1 MTAAVPLELQTD
13 WITLRKGERWCL
25 NCCETKK
32 EEEKKNKSYKFN
44 DGVYEVITF
53 FKKLSSGGSVKEK
66 TKIKQSMETCRE
78 WCYMQNLELT
88 NLHLGLRL
96 CMRARD

>member
-13 WITLRKGERWCL
+13 WITLVSELLWNQKGRG
-25 NCCETKK
+25 
-32 EEEKKNKSYKFN
+32 KKNKSYKFN

-66 TKIKQSMETCRE
+66 TKKKQSMETCRE
-78 WCYMQNLELT
+78 WCYMQNLDLT

>member
-13 WITLRKGERWCL
+13 WITLVSELLWNQKGRG
-25 NCCETKK
+25 
-32 EEEKKNKSYKFN
+32 KKNKSYKFN

-88 NLHLGLRL
+88 NLQLGLRL
-96 CMRARD
+96 CMRACD

>member
-13 WITLRKGERWCL
+13 WITLVSESVLWNQKGRG
-25 NCCETKK
+25 
-32 EEEKKNKSYKFN
+32 KKNNSYKFN

-96 CMRARD
+96 CMRACD

>member
-13 WITLRKGERWCL
+13 WITLVSELLWNQKGRG
-25 NCCETKK
+25 
-32 EEEKKNKSYKFN
+32 KKNKSYKFN

-66 TKIKQSMETCRE
+66 TKIKQIMETCRE

-96 CMRARD
+96 CMRVCD

>member
-13 WITLRKGERWCL
+13 WIILVSELLWNQKGRG
-25 NCCETKK
+25 
-32 EEEKKNKSYKFN
+32 KKNKSYKFN

-88 NLHLGLRL
+88 NLHFGLRL
-96 CMRARD
+96 CMKACD

>member
-13 WITLRKGERWCL
+13 WITLVSELLWNQKGRG
-25 NCCETKK
+25 
-32 EEEKKNKSYKFN
+32 KKNKSYKFN